1 MEKLDN
7 ILKMWEND
15 SVVDKTEPSSELTRV
30 PQLHSKYLNILT
42 SHKIAAK
49 KAFFDLQRMKK
60 VKWEYYTGKMDKET
74 LDQYGWEPFQFTL
87 KSDVSTY
94 MEADEDM
101 IRLNEKKVYHDEVV
115 SVVEYIMNE
124 LKSRTFQLRDIISWE
139 KFIGGQ

>member
-7 ILKMWEND
+7 ILKLWEND
-15 SVVDKTEPSSELTRV
+15 SAIDKTEPSNELTRV

-42 SHKIAAK
+42 THKIAAK

-60 VKWEYYTGKMDKET
+60 VKWEYYTGKMDKDT

-94 MEADEDM
+94 MDADEDI

>member
-7 ILKMWEND
+7 ILKLWEND
-15 SVVDKTEPSSELTRV
+15 SSIDKTEPSSELTRV

-42 SHKIAAK
+42 AHKIAAK

-60 VKWEYYTGKMDKET
+60 VKWEYYTGKMDKDT
-74 LDQYGWEPFQFTL
+74 LEQYGWEPFQFTL

-94 MEADEDM
+94 MDADEDI

>member
-60 VKWEYYTGKMDKET
+60 VKWEYYTGKMDKVT
-74 LDQYGWEPFQFTL
+74 LDQYGWEPFEFTL
-87 KSDVSTY
+87 KSEIGTY

-101 IRLNEKKVYHDEVV
+101 IKLNEKKVYHDEVV

>member
-7 ILKMWEND
+7 ILRMWETD
-15 SVVDKTEPSSELTRV
+15 SAVDKTEPSSELTRV

-94 MEADEDM
+94 MDADEDM
-101 IRLNEKKVYHDEVV
+101 IKLNEKKVYHDEVV

>member
-7 ILKMWEND
+7 ILKMWENV